1 MYSSQ
6 LRAFHAVATHG
17 GFTKAAEKLGLTQ
30 PALSDH
36 VRKLEKRFDVQLFH
50 RHKRRV
56 FPTELGLRLME
67 ITRRQFELEDE
78 AVKLLRESQA
88 LRAGTLNIAGGAPLH
103 IVGIVAAFQKKY
115 PGVRITLS
123 QGNSDE
129 VMTQIHD
136 YSADIGELGQAPNDD
151 RLLNIPLRS
160 DPIVAFVPKD
170 HKWAKRKK
178 ITLAELAAEPLVL
191 REPGS
196 TTRQLVEEEFR
207 RLGIEA
213 EFVMEVEGR
222 EAAREVVAAGIG
234 VGIVSKLEF
243 GHDERLTPIALSD
256 CKAVMQESIVCLKE
270 RADLRIIDAFLTEV
284 RSHLGV
290 S

>member
-103 IVGIVAAFQKKY
+103 IVGIVAAFQNKY

-129 VMTQIHD
+129 VLTQLHD

-151 RLLNIPLRS
+151 RLLIMPLRS
-160 DPIVAFVPKD
+160 DPMVAFVPKG
-170 HKWAKRKK
+170 HKWAARKK
-178 ITLAELAAEPLVL
+178 ITLAELAGEPLVL
-191 REPGS
+191 RETGS
-196 TTRQLVEEEFR
+196 TTRQLVEKELQ
-207 RLGIEA
+207 RLGTEA
-213 EFVMEVEGR
+213 KFVMEVEGR
-222 EAAREVVAAGIG
+222 EAAREAVAAGIG
-234 VGIVSKLEF
+234 VGIVSEPEF
-243 GHDERLTPIALSD
+243 GHDERLTRIGLSD
-256 CKAVMQESIVCLKE
+256 SKAVMTESIVCLKE
-270 RADLRIIDAFLTEV
+270 RADLRVIDAFLTEV